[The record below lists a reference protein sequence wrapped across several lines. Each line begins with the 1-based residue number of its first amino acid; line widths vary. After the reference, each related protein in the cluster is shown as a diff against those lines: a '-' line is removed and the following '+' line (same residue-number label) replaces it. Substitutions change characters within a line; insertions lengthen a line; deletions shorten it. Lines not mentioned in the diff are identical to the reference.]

1 MLTMFLASFLGLAGC
16 TDGAAEALATCEGG
30 SMTACYND
38 GLQAIKPPR
47 PSYGDARQFFSQA
60 CMTHHAAS
68 CMELAKL
75 VRDAKGGPQDLSR
88 AAELFGIA
96 CEKWQEPEACVDL
109 ALALYD
115 GSGVRQDHERSV
127 QLLNKACT
135 LEEDPIM
142 RACARLGDAYAD
154 GKGVDRKDIQKA
166 TALYDQACDA
176 SFAPACVQAGA
187 RLIATKRS
195 KDIPEAARHF
205 ERACSLDARL
215 GCFELAVLH
224 AEGRWPEA
232 NDASASEYFQ
242 KTCNIDPTRGCYEA
256 AELMRTGKVKAR
268 EGEIEYLYNLAC
280 EYGSAEACAKRQIA
294 RQP

>member
-1 MLTMFLASFLGLAGC
+1 MLTVFLASFLGLTGC
-16 TDGAAEALATCEGG
+16 TNEAAEALKTCEGG
-30 SMTACYND
+30 STTACYND
-38 GLQAIKPPR
+38 GLAAIKPPR
-47 PSYGDARQFFSQA
+47 PSYGDARQFFSKA

-115 GSGVRQDHERSV
+115 GSGVREDPERAV

-135 LEEDPIM
+135 SEEPIM
-142 RACARLGDAYAD
+142 RACAQLGDAYSD
-154 GKGVDRKDIQKA
+154 GKGVERKNPEKA
-166 TALYDQACDA
+166 TELYDRACDA
-176 SFAPACVQAGA
+176 SYAPACVQAGA
-187 RLIATKRS
+187 RLIAAKRNA
-195 KDIPEAARHF
+195 DIPEAARHF
-205 ERACSLDARL
+205 ERACHLDARL
-215 GCFELAVLH
+215 GCFELATLH
-224 AEGRWPEA
+224 AEGKWPEA
-232 NDASASEYFQ
+232 NAAAASEYFQ

-280 EYGSAEACAKRQIA
+280 EYGSADACAKRQIA